1 MTALSANGPGTGLD
15 FELGIPGFNYSDLYD
30 AIRLRELADVFYDEV
45 KNAEPV
51 LGDALAK
58 YIAAGGKNLEKRAES
73 RLLTDAA
80 PYLSRFLARM
90 FRIEGEKAEIE
101 EAILAENPI
110 WKYK

>member
-1 MTALSANGPGTGLD
+1 MTALSANVPGTGLD

-58 YIAAGGKNLEKRAES
+58 YIAAGGNNLEKRAES
-73 RLLTDAA
+73 KLLTDGA
-80 PYLSRFLARM
+80 PFLSHFLARM
-90 FRIEGEKAEIE
+90 FRIENERAETEK
-101 EAILAENPI
+101 AILADNP
-110 WKYK
+110 